1 MLDLLMATARHVR
14 KELRA
19 RRELR
24 QLLEQDDRILQDI
37 GLTRT
42 DVQSALS
49 KPIGVGA
56 RHEAFRLARHSL
68 TLDKAL

>member
-1 MLDLLMATARHVR
+1 MLDFLVSAARHVR
-14 KELRA
+14 NELRA

-37 GLTRT
+37 GLTRA
-42 DVQSALS
+42 DVQSALR